1 LHLDLVREAIGPL
14 LDAVVLV
21 CCMAVAGREP
31 LGAAFLRGTFDL
43 ETIIQTGG

>member
-1 LHLDLVREAIGPL
+1 VRCM
-14 LDAVVLV
+14 VVTE
-21 CCMAVAGREP
+21 REP

>member
-1 LHLDLVREAIGPL
+1 
-14 LDAVVLV
+14 
-21 CCMAVAGREP
+21 VAGREP